1 MHLRLQAYGMPYR
14 LPVMRRSRVQA
25 GKGKFMSKIISMQEA
40 AALVSDGTVLGIG
53 GNVLHRA
60 PMAFIRELVRQRKS
74 NLKLVKTAGA
84 MDVDMLCLGECVTS
98 VDAGFI
104 SYETEFSLAMH
115 YRKAV
120 ENGRVKGNEHACYT
134 VISAL
139 RAASYGIGFMAVKG
153 LTVSDLIEENDY
165 FTRIQDPFTN
175 EMVTVVKAIRPDVA
189 VIHVQ
194 EADEEGNARITG
206 PLFEDVLLS
215 RAAKSVILTAE
226 HIVPGSLFSSG
237 AKKADIP
244 HFLVGGV
251 VHAAKGAAPCSCAG
265 NYDIDTKGIGTF
277 KEIKDQEG
285 LAVYLSAYEKA
296 DRRGW
301 GGKNDGKR

>member
-1 MHLRLQAYGMPYR
+1 
-14 LPVMRRSRVQA
+14 
-25 GKGKFMSKIISMQEA
+25 MSKIISMQEA
-40 AALVSDGTVLGIG
+40 AALVSDGAVLGIG

-60 PMAFIRELVRQRKS
+60 PMAFIRELIRQRKS

-84 MDVDMLCLGECVTS
+84 MDVDMLCLGGCVTS

-104 SYETEFSLAMH
+104 SYESEFSLAMH

-120 ENGRVKGNEHACYT
+120 ESGRVKGNEHACST

-139 RAASYGIGFMAVKG
+139 RAASYGIGFMPVKG

-175 EMVTVVKAIRPDVA
+175 EIVTVVKAIRPDVA

-194 EADEEGNARITG
+194 EADEDGNGRITG

-215 RAAKSVILTAE
+215 RAAKNVILTAE
-226 HIVPGSLFSSG
+226 HIVPGSLLASG

-244 HFLVGGV
+244 YFLVGGV

-265 NYDIDTKGIGTF
+265 NYDIDAKGIGIF
-277 KEIKDQEG
+277 KEIIDQEG

-301 GGKNDGKR
+301 GGKNDGKK